1 MHDPDLT
8 PLTPW
13 QQRRARLWHWW
24 RTSKDR
30 RRRGYRTLGIVGQK
44 LLTLAISVLGATLIS
59 YGVWLV
65 YVPAGFVTGGFMA
78 WLLLWS
84 NEKDRRGE

>member
-1 MHDPDLT
+1 
-8 PLTPW
+8 
-13 QQRRARLWHWW
+13 
-24 RTSKDR
+24 
-30 RRRGYRTLGIVGQK
+30 
-44 LLTLAISVLGATLIS
+44 LTLAISVLGATLIS